1 MNFLEKIGLARKSK
15 GVSPIL
21 KDSKSKE
28 SRSFTL
34 KDSYWVKGL
43 IFLLFLAFVIV
54 VFPRTSYKETNYKL
68 GEPWRQEDLTAPF
81 TFSLI
86 KDKDELKNEKDQIRN
101 NTPPIFHVDN
111 QAQIQIQNRLDS
123 LFNTINPVL
132 SNYLQWKKDNAQ
144 TTQATTDSL
153 HFINSLNS
161 SGIILSNQAWS
172 TLLQNYLEANAPRS
186 VLKRNNLSP
195 ARSFIGKTI
204 RDKLNNIINKLMNDG
219 IINVDKS
226 SLTNN
231 EITVRDLRNRTERSY
246 YLANVRD
253 IQEAKEYANYQ
264 LSKELQQQAA
274 EVAILFFDR
283 VIEPNLNYNK
293 SETDARISEA
303 LSKVSPTKGAVAKG
317 QVIIRKGDLI
327 NKDRLNMLRS
337 LAQAKSEKVSQF
349 EVWQQYLGEI
359 LTIIAIV
366 LVFFMYIYL
375 YRKKIFDNNAM
386 FLLVYLAIGFIV
398 GAAAFVS
405 HFDFLSPYIVPIVI
419 IPIILTII
427 FDSRVGLLTTL
438 TLALLTGMMIGY
450 DFEYVVATITAC
462 SMAVYSMRDI
472 KNRSQF
478 FFFTPAIVF
487 ITYAVVFAGFTLSK
501 LGDLQTFGQQVLSA
515 SVNSI
520 LIWLTYPLILLVEKV
535 FKVTTDVTL
544 LELSDTNQP
553 LLKALMMRAPGTF
566 HHSLQ
571 VANLAETAATAI
583 GANSILCRVGALY
596 HDIGKMEKPEYFVE
610 NQSGVNEHDKLK
622 PRMSAIVIK
631 AHVTNGIKLAQ
642 NEQLPEIVTDF
653 IRTHHGTSIIKFFYE
668 KAKEQ
673 TENISE
679 IQVEDFR
686 YDGPLPSSK
695 ETGIVM
701 LADGVEASSRAMTD
715 PNYQKLDNLVN
726 RIVDERLDEGQ
737 LNNCPLTFKDLQK
750 IKDTFLNILVGMYH
764 GRVKY
769 PGQDEKDRVGEQE
782 NSSEK
787 PKKVLLHDAP
797 PRETK
802 DKPDNSS

>member
-1 MNFLEKIGLARKSK
+1 
-15 GVSPIL
+15 
-21 KDSKSKE
+21 
-28 SRSFTL
+28 
-34 KDSYWVKGL
+34 
-43 IFLLFLAFVIV
+43 
-54 VFPRTSYKETNYKL
+54 
-68 GEPWRQEDLTAPF
+68 
-81 TFSLI
+81 
-86 KDKDELKNEKDQIRN
+86 
-101 NTPPIFHVDN
+101 
-111 QAQIQIQNRLDS
+111 
-123 LFNTINPVL
+123 
-132 SNYLQWKKDNAQ
+132 
-144 TTQATTDSL
+144 
-153 HFINSLNS
+153 
-161 SGIILSNQAWS
+161 
-172 TLLQNYLEANAPRS
+172 
-186 VLKRNNLSP
+186 
-195 ARSFIGKTI
+195 
-204 RDKLNNIINKLMNDG
+204 
-219 IINVDKS
+219 
-226 SLTNN
+226 
-231 EITVRDLRNRTERSY
+231 
-246 YLANVRD
+246 
-253 IQEAKEYANYQ
+253 
-264 LSKELQQQAA
+264 
-274 EVAILFFDR
+274 
-283 VIEPNLNYNK
+283 
-293 SETDARISEA
+293 
-303 LSKVSPTKGAVAKG
+303 
-317 QVIIRKGDLI
+317 
-327 NKDRLNMLRS
+327 MLRS